1 MKALD
6 SSNPEA
12 EALRQRI
19 STLSAAILRISSSLD
34 MATVL
39 QEVVDSARALTGARR
54 GAITTIDGSGQLQ
67 DFVTSGFTD
76 EEYQEL
82 SGWPDGPRL
91 FEHLRDLPAP
101 LRLRDF
107 GAHVRSLGFSSRL
120 MLTKAFQGIPM
131 RHRGVHV
138 GNFFLAGK
146 EGAAEFTAE
155 DEEVL
160 VLFASQAAAAIGN
173 ARTHRSEQR
182 ARADL
187 EALVET
193 SPVGVVVFDART
205 GRAVSL
211 NREVRR
217 LIESLGSPG
226 ASPEE
231 LLEVLVC
238 RRGDGSEF
246 SLAEFPLA
254 GQFSSA
260 QAVRAEEMVF
270 SLPDG
275 RSIETLVNATPIHAE
290 GTVASVVVTL
300 QDLAQLRELERQRT
314 EFLRMMSHELRAPL
328 SSIKGSATTALQASR
343 VVDPAETR
351 QFFRIIDE
359 QADRMDGL
367 ICDLLD
373 AGRIEAGTLSVDPE
387 PSDVAALVDQARNT
401 FVSGGGRHDVTID
414 LPPDLPRVMADRQR
428 IVQVLNNLF
437 ANAARQSPEWSPIV
451 VEAAHEGVHVAIS
464 VCDEGRGV
472 APELLPH
479 LFRKHSGLVAGDR
492 KPGTGKTGLGLA
504 ICKGL
509 VEAHGGRI
517 RAESAGI
524 GQGARFTF
532 TIPVAEEAGGAGTEV
547 IETHSRAARTGR
559 EATRILVV
567 EDDPQDLRHVRDVL
581 AAEGYEPI
589 GTGEPGE
596 VPELLRAKRPALVL
610 LDLMLP
616 GTDGIALMESLPE
629 LAALPV
635 IFISAYGRDD
645 TVARA
650 LESGAADYIVKPF
663 SPTELVARVR
673 AALRVRAEPEL
684 FVLGDLAIDHGR
696 RRVSVA
702 GREIP
707 LTAMEFELLRL
718 LSANAGYPV
727 TYETVLHQVWAGRD
741 SGDAGAVRA
750 FVKNLRR
757 KLGDD
762 ASDPAWVFTER
773 GVGYR
778 MPRPDGS

>member
-1 MKALD
+1 MTAPD
-6 SSNPEA
+6 PPNPEA

-34 MATVL
+34 MTTVL

-107 GAHVRSLGFSSRL
+107 ATHVRSLGFSSRL

-173 ARTHRSEQR
+173 ARTHRAEQQ

-205 GRAVSL
+205 GRVVSL

-231 LLEVLVC
+231 LLKVLVC
-238 RRGDGSEF
+238 RRGDGSEV

-275 RSIETLVNATPIHAE
+275 RSIETLVNATPIHAD

-300 QDLAQLRELERQRT
+300 QDLAQLRELERQRA
-314 EFLRMMSHELRAPL
+314 EFLGMMSHELRAPL
-328 SSIKGSATTALQASR
+328 SSIKGSTTTALQAIAGGR
-343 VVDPAETR
+343 PGGDPPVLSHHR
-351 QFFRIIDE
+351 R
-359 QADRMDGL
+359 
-367 ICDLLD
+367 
-373 AGRIEAGTLSVDPE
+373 AGRPH
-387 PSDVAALVDQARNT
+387 
-401 FVSGGGRHDVTID
+401 GR
-414 LPPDLPRVMADRQR
+414 
-428 IVQVLNNLF
+428 
-437 ANAARQSPEWSPIV
+437 
-451 VEAAHEGVHVAIS
+451 AHL
-464 VCDEGRGV
+464 R
-472 APELLPH
+472 
-479 LFRKHSGLVAGDR
+479 
-492 KPGTGKTGLGLA
+492 
-504 ICKGL
+504 
-509 VEAHGGRI
+509 
-517 RAESAGI
+517 SAGC
-524 GQGARFTF
+524 GANRGGHA
-532 TIPVAEEAGGAGTEV
+532 VRRSRALGCGGAGGPGPEHV
-547 IETHSRAARTGR
+547 YERRRPARRVDRPAAGPASGDGRPPAHRPGSQQPVRQRGAAGSGMVPDCGRGSARGRARRGRGLRRGPGRGTRATAATLPQAFGARGR
-559 EATRILVV
+559 R
-567 EDDPQDLRHVRDVL
+567 PRS
-581 AAEGYEPI
+581 P
-589 GTGEPGE
+589 EPG
-596 VPELLRAKRPALVL
+596 
-610 LDLMLP
+610 
-616 GTDGIALMESLPE
+616 
-629 LAALPV
+629 
-635 IFISAYGRDD
+635 GR
-645 TVARA
+645 
-650 LESGAADYIVKPF
+650 G
-663 SPTELVARVR
+663 
-673 AALRVRAEPEL
+673 
-684 FVLGDLAIDHGR
+684 
-696 RRVSVA
+696 
-702 GREIP
+702 
-707 LTAMEFELLRL
+707 
-718 LSANAGYPV
+718 
-727 TYETVLHQVWAGRD
+727 
-741 SGDAGAVRA
+741 
-750 FVKNLRR
+750 
-757 KLGDD
+757 
-762 ASDPAWVFTER
+762 
-773 GVGYR
+773 
-778 MPRPDGS
+778 